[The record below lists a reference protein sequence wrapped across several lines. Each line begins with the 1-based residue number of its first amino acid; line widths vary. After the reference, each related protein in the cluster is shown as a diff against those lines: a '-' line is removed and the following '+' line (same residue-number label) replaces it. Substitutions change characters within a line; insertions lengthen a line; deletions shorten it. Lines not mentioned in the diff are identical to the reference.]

1 MFGVVLLAFALS
13 ADASAAAFSYGLLF
27 KKNVVKNAFLLSFAT
42 GLGQF
47 VLPIIGWFA
56 TKTVHQ
62 YIEAFDHW
70 LAFIVFLILGINV
83 IVDAFR
89 EKKDEDKPHEVLSF
103 STLFMIGV
111 ATSIDACVAGVT
123 LYFMPVNIFV
133 SALIIGIIC
142 FVCSFLA
149 FLSTCCFQ
157 KFPTKYLQILA
168 GLIMIFLGCK
178 VLYEHLS

>member
-1 MFGVVLLAFALS
+1 MPVLGYLLGSAFAR
-13 ADASAAAFSYGLLF
+13 
-27 KKNVVKNAFLLSFAT
+27 
-42 GLGQF
+42 
-47 VLPIIGWFA
+47 
-56 TKTVHQ
+56 
-62 YIEAFDHW
+62 YITAFDHW
-70 LAFIVFLILGINV
+70 LAFVVFLILGINV
-83 IVDAFR
+83 IIDAFR
-89 EKKDEDKPHEVLSF
+89 EKNDEDKPHEVLSF
-103 STLFMIGV
+103 STLFMIGI